1 VPQLPEPI
9 VCEPELIVT
18 ERAVHVEL
26 LLRRHADLQL
36 VLGPRIRHDLPVV
49 HAIGEWA
56 VRDEC
61 AEVVV
66 GLVQEGVSCILGKLD
81 FLRGMVRVPGEIVES
96 VRAA

>member
-1 VPQLPEPI
+1 VPQLAEPI
-9 VCEPELIVT
+9 VCEPELIVA

-56 VRDEC
+56 VRDER

-66 GLVQEGVSCILGKLD
+66 GLVQECVARVLGKLD
-81 FLRGMVRVPGEIVES
+81 FFRGMVRVPGEIVES
-96 VRAA
+96 VRAT

>member
-1 VPQLPEPI
+1 VSQLPEPI
-9 VCEPELIVT
+9 VCEPELIVA

-49 HAIGEWA
+49 HAVTEGP
-56 VRDEC
+56 VRDER

-66 GLVQEGVSCILGKLD
+66 GLVQECVSCILGKLD

>member
-26 LLRRHADLQL
+26 LLRGHADLQL

-49 HAIGEWA
+49 HAVGEWA
-56 VRDEC
+56 VRDER

-66 GLVQEGVSCILGKLD
+66 GLVQEGVASVLGKLD